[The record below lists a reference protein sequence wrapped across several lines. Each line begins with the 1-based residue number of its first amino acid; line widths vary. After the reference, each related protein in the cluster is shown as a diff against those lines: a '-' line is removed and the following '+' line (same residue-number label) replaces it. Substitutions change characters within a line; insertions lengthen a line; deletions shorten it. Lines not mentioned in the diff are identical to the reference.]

1 MTDPA
6 ARISPLQQRIF
17 RLRRRL
23 AWERTF
29 FLTVIVIL
37 AVLLVRE
44 RRIPDA
50 FLLTVG
56 DRQVAVLGS
65 EAELQ
70 EAIGL
75 AKRRAAPGWPA
86 DDITFAPELTIS
98 RTTHEGQP
106 FLDPRKAAAA
116 ITRYVQM
123 VGPCYAITVDGKS
136 VVSLRT
142 KEEADRALGGA
153 GRHYPYAGR
162 RARFLEK
169 VKVTHGRAP
178 LTALLSVD
186 QAVQRLT
193 TPVRQPVWYTVQFG
207 DTAQAIANRHG
218 LTLATLRRLN
228 QRLSSGH
235 LAAGSRL
242 RVGLKT
248 SPPPLTVVTVREG
261 VVYAPIES
269 DEERMTTSS
278 LPPGVRKV
286 VSRGRPGKGMYLQRV
301 TYHNGRQQRKELILQ
316 DVVQPPT
323 PTRVLVGG

>member
-29 FLTVIVIL
+29 FLTAIVIL
-37 AVLLVRE
+37 TVLLVRE

-56 DRQVAVLGS
+56 DRQVAILGS

-86 DDITFAPELTIS
+86 EDITFAPELKVS

-116 ITRYVQM
+116 ISRYVQM
-123 VGPCYAITVDGKS
+123 VGPCYAITVNGKS
-136 VVSLRT
+136 VASLRT
-142 KEEADRALGGA
+142 KDDADRALGGA

-162 RARFLEK
+162 RPRFVEK
-169 VKVTHGRAP
+169 VKVIHSRAP
-178 LTALLSVD
+178 ITTLLSVD
-186 QAVQRLT
+186 QAIQRLT
-193 TPVRQPVWYTVQFG
+193 RPVHQPIWYTVQFG
-207 DTAQAIANRHG
+207 DTAEAIAKRHG
-218 LTLATLRRLN
+218 LTLAALRRLN
-228 QRLSSGH
+228 QRL
-235 LAAGSRL
+235 AGGALPAGGRL
-242 RVGLKT
+242 LVGLKT
-248 SPPPLTVVTVREG
+248 SPPPLTVITVRED
-261 VVYAPIES
+261 VVYAPIDS

-286 VSRGRPGKGMYLQRV
+286 VSRGRPGKGMYLQRI